1 MTYSR
6 QFLAV
11 PDTSFNILQPS
22 LVSPYGR
29 KFIQE
34 VQAHHRQIYS
44 WTVMDEKNMDWCIRR
59 EMDGVIVE
67 NVPKFLEMCE
77 TYTEERTYRWS
88 LKLLLGFAY
97 FNFWVYL
104 FGVEFRRRYGSCID
118 DRIEADKD
126 K

>member
-1 MTYSR
+1 M
-6 QFLAV
+6 
-11 PDTSFNILQPS
+11 LQPS

-34 VQAHHRQIYS
+34 VQAHHRRIYS

-77 TYTEERTYRWS
+77 TYKEEQTYRWS

-104 FGVEFRRRYGSCID
+104 FGVEFRRRYGSCIEN
-118 DRIEADKD
+118 RVEADKD